1 MCFIYSF
8 STVYHFRRLRK
19 KVVATFLPPL
29 YQLILRLFI
38 GTFFSNHTLSLFKV
52 VFSCYDRRMAVYGYK
67 PDTSIAV
74 YPTLQRRNAPRENIF
89 KNAAVYLVDR
99 LTENYCHRLKVRS
112 SVNSR
117 KWCNVPN
124 SSVLR
129 PHAQSSVYKSSPHCC
144 GSSKRT
150 FTFTEYLFSSMYSI
164 TPVTIMPVKIHS
176 QRLPIRFLFTS
187 VVFIPLKFI
196 CYYLV
201 LSFLSIYPACGG
213 TLPAF

>member
-8 STVYHFRRLRK
+8 PTVYHFRHLRK
-19 KVVATFLPPL
+19 KVVAAFLPPL

-38 GTFFSNHTLSLFKV
+38 GTFFSNHISLFKV
-52 VFSCYDRRMAVYGYK
+52 VFSRYDRRMVVYGYK

-117 KWCNVPN
+117 KWCSVPN

-129 PHAQSSVYKSSPHCC
+129 PHAQSSVYKSSPHYCS
-144 GSSKRT
+144 SSKRT
-150 FTFTEYLFSSMYSI
+150 FTFTEYLFSSIM
-164 TPVTIMPVKIHS
+164 PVTIMPVKIHS
-176 QRLPIRFLFTS
+176 QRLPMKFLFTS

-196 CYYLV
+196 CHYPV
-201 LSFLSIYPACGG
+201 LFLYPL
-213 TLPAF
+213 TLPISALC